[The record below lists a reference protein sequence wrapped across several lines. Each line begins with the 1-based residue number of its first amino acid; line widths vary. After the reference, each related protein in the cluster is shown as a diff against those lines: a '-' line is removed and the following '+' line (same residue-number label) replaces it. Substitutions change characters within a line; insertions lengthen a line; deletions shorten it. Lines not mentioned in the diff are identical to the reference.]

1 MKVNTGDI
9 LFGEY
14 LDSDWVSRRYYFK
27 IVSIGNGISV
37 RELDGWYDSTIQETV
52 APIDRFSKDSP
63 VMQIRFGKPDT
74 WEIFLDGGLSLS
86 LNLYEGCVYVENPNG
101 RYTVS
106 YTNMENSK
114 VAI

>member
-14 LDSDWVSRRYYFK
+14 LDSDWVNRRYYFK
-27 IVSIGNGISV
+27 VVSIGNGISV
-37 RELDGWYDSTIQETV
+37 RELDGWYDGSIQETV

-63 VMQIRFGKPDT
+63 VMQIRSGKPGT
-74 WEIFLDGGLSLS
+74 WEIFLDGGLWLALS
-86 LNLYEGCVYVENPNG
+86 PYAGCVYMEKPNG
-101 RYTVS
+101 KYTVS

>member
-1 MKVNTGDI
+1 MQKTMKVNTGDI

-14 LDSDWVSRRYYFK
+14 LDSDWVNRRYYFK
-27 IVSIGNGISV
+27 VVSTDGGIRV

-63 VMQIRFGKPDT
+63 VMQITSGKPGA

-86 LNLYEGCVYVENPNG
+86 LNLYEAIFTPDKIVGNE
-101 RYTVS
+101 YTIEVL
-106 YTNMENSK
+106 
-114 VAI
+114 